1 LFINSVIKKIE
12 IFLQRKYF
20 NKKEEMSKFSESE
33 IQFCNDIYW
42 VLENSFDEKESIE
55 ITKTL
60 TYKNGLWKITRKMLQ
75 TETRDEFAHTV
86 SVQNLPEEKEF
97 SNTCFVKE
105 FPDVM
110 CNNPTPDKFA
120 LSHNLKKYF
129 IDKYSFYYMNLNK
142 SL

>member
-1 LFINSVIKKIE
+1 MLFVYNSVIKKIE

-60 TYKNGLWKITRKMLQ
+60 TYKAETYGFRTFPFFWERNYGKKI
-75 TETRDEFAHTV
+75 D
-86 SVQNLPEEKEF
+86 
-97 SNTCFVKE
+97 
-105 FPDVM
+105 
-110 CNNPTPDKFA
+110 
-120 LSHNLKKYF
+120 
-129 IDKYSFYYMNLNK
+129 
-142 SL
+142 